1 MWWVMPQGAAVLRAL
16 EAHFPVR
23 ATSCLWPVKFNC
35 KLIENKEKC
44 IPQLPSFQVL
54 EYFSTAGMEYCY
66 LHNKFSWESQITCWL
81 RMECRD
87 AKIPSPLP
95 TLASALSSSS
105 QAHSSLKGQKV
116 KVPPGYSVC
125 PWNSPGKNTGVG
137 SHSLLLR
144 IFPTQG
150 SNPGLPHRQIL
161 YRLSHLPD
169 RRQLFQLN
177 WNPVLS
183 NMALWAL

>member
-1 MWWVMPQGAAVLRAL
+1 MMPQGAAVLRAL

-66 LHNKFSWESQITCWL
+66 LHNKFSWESQITGWL

-137 SHSLLLR
+137 SHVLLQS
-144 IFPTQG
+144 IFPT
-150 SNPGLPHRQIL
+150 
-161 YRLSHLPD
+161 
-169 RRQLFQLN
+169 
-177 WNPVLS
+177 
-183 NMALWAL
+183 